1 MIETSSYR
9 IHKRMRIAILALFVI
24 LITAVAFH
32 YFKNNED
39 KSNGIFMPIT
49 LINQVKENIEYIKTS
64 KTNEIKVEKFP
75 CSDRQRLLLSEF
87 INEKLMLGI
96 DKSGQIVDSIWHN
109 LEIKGHIPSCKTF
122 PQVVKNTY
130 KILGDVDPN
139 LTDLNR
145 VIKERFVENVS
156 WEKSIFCIYG
166 QDKGGFYLAHGNYS
180 QCNHQKIDYS
190 GNSQQR
196 NLIRKDLQ
204 PLISLSKNQGQLPK
218 EQPPLY
224 LTIDSDIHYKL
235 QQLLVCNESS
245 CPEKIRK
252 IVNQLDFVTITLID
266 ADSGE
271 ILAVGCR
278 GNKCDAPD
286 NKDLGLLKGANIE
299 APPASTAKLFFGLAF
314 AKTNTNLKNE
324 LGFQIKTSGQLDEKV
339 TKRNEWWEKE
349 AICSTKQQI
358 NCSIPLMAENFSK
371 IIGWNQYCA
380 DKSNLECGKSS
391 ILRPLG
397 INKYSP
403 QAGRFL
409 IQSSKNG
416 PYINSNFLKG
426 KYLDWNSYDDFRLGK
441 RQLSSS
447 GLLEKTSLVVQ
458 SVIGAGDNRTSSLGL
473 AMLSA
478 GLFES
483 SQKGYISGT
492 QLFKNSNSS
501 KAELNKT
508 TASAVLSGMQKVT
521 MQKEM
526 GWVGDG
532 TANSAYINAF
542 GEPCK
547 DNCSIYSKTGTVSQ
561 QDKVYA
567 GTSLF
572 TALALSEDL
581 KKAHGINSSH
591 PGRNLAI
598 GVISKPKQKISEH
611 FASKLGMLVI
621 KEIVFNE

>member
-9 IHKRMRIAILALFVI
+9 IHKRMRIAILALLAI
-24 LITAVAFH
+24 LLIAITFH
-32 YFKNNED
+32 YFKNNQDESD
-39 KSNGIFMPIT
+39 GIFIPIT
-49 LINQVKENIEYIKTS
+49 LINQVKENIEFIKNFE
-64 KTNEIKVEKFP
+64 TNELQVQKLP

-87 INEKLMLGI
+87 INEKLMIGI
-96 DKSGQIVDSIWHN
+96 EKSGEKVDSIWHN
-109 LEIKGHIPSCKTF
+109 LEKKGHSPSCKTF

-130 KILGDVDPN
+130 KILGNVDPN

-145 VIKERFVENVS
+145 LIKERFVENVS

-166 QDKGGFYLAHGNYS
+166 QDNKGYYLAYGNYS
-180 QCNHQKIDYS
+180 QCNYQKFDYS

-218 EQPPLY
+218 KQPPLY

-235 QQLLVCNESS
+235 QQLLLCNESN

-278 GNKCDAPD
+278 GTKCDAPD

-299 APPASTAKLFFGLAF
+299 APPASTAKLFFGLAL
-314 AKTNTNLKNE
+314 AKSNSKLKNE
-324 LGFQIKTSGQLDEKV
+324 LGFQIKTSGQLDQKV

-349 AICSTKQQI
+349 AICSTNQQI
-358 NCSIPLMAENFSK
+358 NCNIPLIAEDFSR
-371 IIGWNQYCA
+371 IIGWNQYCI

-391 ILRPLG
+391 ILEPLG
-397 INKYSP
+397 INRYSP

-409 IQSSKNG
+409 TQSSKNG

-426 KYLDWNSYDDFRLGK
+426 KYLDWISYDSFRLGK
-441 RQLSSS
+441 RQLSSPA
-447 GLLEKTSLVVQ
+447 LLEKTSLVVQ

-478 GLFES
+478 GIFES
-483 SQKGYISGT
+483 SQKGYISGAK
-492 QLFKNSNSS
+492 LFKNFNSS

-508 TASAVLSGMQKVT
+508 TANAVLNGMQKVT
-521 MQKEM
+521 MPKER

-547 DNCSIYSKTGTVSQ
+547 DNCPIYSKTGTVSQ

-581 KKAHGINSSH
+581 KRSHGINSSH

-598 GVISKPKQKISEH
+598 GVISKPKQNISEH